1 MRVLV
6 LDDDEA
12 IARSYARML
21 RAADCHALVAHDSDT
36 ALTLLQELRFDVA
49 LVDFRLRANDDGLV
63 ATQRLQE
70 QQPNLA
76 VVLCSADQSDAL
88 QARADALGVQL
99 LRKPVD
105 EATLL
110 AALQQSAGRHAST
123 LGEEHG

>member
-1 MRVLV
+1 
-6 LDDDEA
+6 
-12 IARSYARML
+12 
-21 RAADCHALVAHDSDT
+21 
-36 ALTLLQELRFDVA
+36 
-49 LVDFRLRANDDGLV
+49 
-63 ATQRLQE
+63 
-70 QQPNLA
+70 
-76 VVLCSADQSDAL
+76 VLCSADQSDAL